1 VGLNGG
7 ADPNNREP
15 FPWHDEKSWN
25 HKLLEYTSEL
35 MNIKKTNKILKY
47 GSFELI
53 DHDYELIIFRR
64 KLKGESLI
72 CIFNK
77 FDKVEN
83 ISLKSI
89 AHKISQIYGI
99 NAMQLI
105 DNSIE
110 IEVIEKYSGLI
121 IHEQ

>member
-1 VGLNGG
+1 
-7 ADPNNREP
+7 
-15 FPWHDEKSWN
+15 
-25 HKLLEYTSEL
+25 
-35 MNIKKTNKILKY
+35 MNLKKTNKILKY

-53 DHDYELIIFRR
+53 DHDYDLIIFRR

-77 FDKVEN
+77 YDMVEN
-83 ISLKSI
+83 ISLSSI
-89 AHKISQIYGI
+89 AHKITQIYGK
-99 NAMQLI
+99 NAIQLL

-110 IEVIEKYSGLI
+110 IESIEKYSGLI